1 MNTPETK
8 PDYLLLLRGNQ
19 WHKDLAPEKVEA
31 VMQKVQSWFNTLI
44 QQGKV
49 KGTRPLGDEGRT
61 VSGKNGKMVS
71 DGPFAES
78 KEAIAGYIMLA
89 ADSLED
95 ATAIAKSFPPLE
107 YGGAIEV
114 RPVLDDCPHVHGM
127 KELFA
132 NTAAA

>member
-1 MNTPETK
+1 MNAIEPK

-31 VMQKVQSWFNTLI
+31 VMQKVQSWFDALI
-44 QQGKV
+44 AQGKV

-78 KEAIAGYIMLA
+78 KEAIAGYIMLV
-89 ADSLED
+89 ADSLEE
-95 ATAIAKSFPPLE
+95 ATTIAKSFPPLE
-107 YGGAIEV
+107 FGGAIEV
-114 RPVLDDCPHVHGM
+114 RPILDKCPHMEHM

-132 NTAAA
+132 QMAAA